1 MRVGF
6 KNGVIGWDLGGER
19 NGCFREAA
27 GASGMHAWYSI
38 GSGIAS
44 ETADGTR
51 LPWHFVRIRLWTEK
65 PTKSWETGMTSRIGP
80 YRVSAYN
87 TSKQSENKIH
97 DDAVAKRFGFSG
109 GLVPGVDV
117 MAYMMH
123 LPVSKWGRAFLERGL
138 IEARFVKPVYDGET
152 ADVTGGESDGVLSI
166 QVESRGQLCATGNAS
181 LPAAAPS
188 ISIAD
193 FTETAAVTERRPVD
207 TASYQVGKWL
217 GTLPRAWACDAALE
231 YLADVRETDTIYVRE
246 ALGHPGLLQRVMN
259 KVLVDNA
266 ILGPWIHV
274 GSRMQL
280 LSAAASGDELTARAK
295 VTGNY
300 EKKGHRFVELDA
312 LVVANGRTP
321 VAHCQHTAIYQP
333 REQAA
338 A

>member
-1 MRVGF
+1 
-6 KNGVIGWDLGGER
+6 
-19 NGCFREAA
+19 
-27 GASGMHAWYSI
+27 
-38 GSGIAS
+38 
-44 ETADGTR
+44 
-51 LPWHFVRIRLWTEK
+51 
-65 PTKSWETGMTSRIGP
+65 MTSRLEA
-80 YRVSAYN
+80 YRVEAYN
-87 TSKQSENKIH
+87 TAKLSENKMH
-97 DDAVAKRFGFSG
+97 DDAVARRFGFNG

-123 LPVSKWGRAFLERGL
+123 LPVREWGRAFLEHGL

-152 ADVTGGESDGVLSI
+152 VDVAGEESNGVLSI
-166 QVESRGQLCATGNAS
+166 EVESRGELCATGTAS
-181 LPAAAPS
+181 LPASAPS
-188 ISIAD
+188 YSIAD
-193 FTETAAVTERRPVD
+193 YPETMSVAERRPVSV
-207 TASYQVGKWL
+207 ASYELGKWL
-217 GTLPRAWACDAALE
+217 GTVPRVWAGDAATE
-231 YLADVRETDTIYVRE
+231 YLADVRERDPIYARE
-246 ALGHPGLLQRVMN
+246 GLGHPGLLQRVMN

-280 LSAAASGDELTARAK
+280 LNATRSGDELTARAR

-321 VAHCQHTAIYQP
+321 LAHCRHIAIYQP